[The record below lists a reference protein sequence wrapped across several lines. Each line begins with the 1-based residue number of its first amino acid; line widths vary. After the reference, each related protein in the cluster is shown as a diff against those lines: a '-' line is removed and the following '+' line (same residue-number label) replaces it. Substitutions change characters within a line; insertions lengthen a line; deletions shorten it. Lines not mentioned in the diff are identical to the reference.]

1 MSIINT
7 NEYTIVKK
15 HFIYFLLYIIKFVFS
30 LLVALWL
37 FYITIT
43 YKASI
48 WAEVS
53 LILFWIIFLI
63 LNYAFLRFI
72 IWLIIYYND
81 LIILLKDKIIILKSS
96 FFLKDDLEIIDI
108 SKVMKIDVQI
118 HWFLSNLMGFGNLI
132 IEQQRDELRVLHFI
146 PAPYKVYQ
154 LLREKNSFV
163 NATNQNDLNFFKIK

>member
-15 HFIYFLLYIIKFVFS
+15 HFIYFLLYIIRFIFS
-30 LLVALWL
+30 LLIALGI
-37 FYITIT
+37 FYLTIT
-43 YKASI
+43 YRS
-48 WAEVS
+48 S
-53 LILFWIIFLI
+53 MGPDFTLILFGIIFII
-63 LNYAFLRFI
+63 LNYSFLRFI
-72 IWLIIYYND
+72 IGLIIYYND

-118 HWFLSNLMGFGNLI
+118 HGFLSNLMGFGNLI

-146 PAPYKVYQ
+146 PTPYKVYQ
-154 LLREKNSFV
+154 LLREKNSLP
-163 NATNQNDLNFFKIK
+163 ATTQNDLNFFKIK